1 MSKQQKIVAAKAG
14 GPRCWSWWRNRSLPR
29 AGPGAGEGRRGR
41 GELHRNLS
49 ALGRLPGPVPFALGS
64 EISGTIEQV
73 GSEVRNLKVGDRV
86 ATSEATGGY
95 AQYAVVDARV
105 LGKVP
110 EKVDLRLAA
119 ALPLQAAPP
128 TT

>member
-1 MSKQQKIVAAKAG
+1 M
-14 GPRCWSWWRNRSLPR
+14 
-29 AGPGAGEGRRGR
+29 
-41 GELHRNLS
+41 
-49 ALGRLPGPVPFALGS
+49 
-64 EISGTIEQV
+64 
-73 GSEVRNLKVGDRV
+73 RNLKVGDRV